1 MPSDAGRQ
9 RIDIDEAEALVR
21 AQLKLRPMTR
31 VPVEH
36 AGGEILREPLL
47 AERDQPPFDRVTMD
61 GYALRQVALAAGR
74 RRYTVVATQAAGAPA
89 ATVGDDGACVWI
101 MTGAA
106 LPADA
111 DTIVPVERTCRDGD
125 TITIEDGYT
134 PVAGQF
140 IHRSGSDHRA
150 GARLLAPGVRLGPPE
165 MAVLT
170 IGGHATIGVASR
182 PAIAVV
188 STGDE
193 LVDVGEPITTFQIR
207 SSNDR
212 AVIAALAGA
221 GFRQVSR
228 RRLPD
233 DPVVLGRELR
243 ALLEEHDVL
252 VLSGGVSMGEFDH
265 VPRTLAALGV
275 RVVFHKVRQRPG
287 MPFWFGTTADGRP
300 VFALPGNP
308 VSTLVC
314 LVRYVIPALM
324 ASLGATPGPEV
335 RMPLASE
342 VRFEPD
348 LGYFLPVVVVHG
360 EDGSARALPRP
371 TNTSGDFVAL
381 AGTAGFVELPRG
393 GKVFP
398 AGYPARFWRW

>member
-1 MPSDAGRQ
+1 MTSEPGRQ
-9 RIDIDEAEALVR
+9 RIDVAEAEALIAAHVPP
-21 AQLKLRPMTR
+21 RPITR
-31 VPVEH
+31 VPLEH
-36 AGGEILREPLL
+36 AGGEILREAVF

-61 GYALRQVALAAGR
+61 GFALRHRAIVAGR
-74 RRYTVVATQAAGAPA
+74 RSFTVIGTQAAGDPA
-89 ATVGDDGACVWI
+89 MPVGTDQACVWI

-111 DTIVPVERTCRDGD
+111 DTIVPVERTRRDGE
-125 TITIEDGYT
+125 TITLEAGYA

-150 GARLLAPGVRLGPPE
+150 GSRLMAPGIRLGPPE

-170 IGGHATIGVASR
+170 IGGHADVAVASR
-182 PAIAVV
+182 PSIAVV

-193 LVDVGEPITTFQIR
+193 LVEVGEPVTTFKIR

-212 AVIAALAGA
+212 AVVAVLAGA
-221 GFRQVSR
+221 GFTQVTRQK
-228 RRLPD
+228 LPD
-233 DPVVLGRELR
+233 DPVVLQRELGS
-243 ALLEEHDVL
+243 LLAQHDVL
-252 VLSGGVSMGEFDH
+252 VLSGGVSLGEFDH

-275 RVVFHKVRQRPG
+275 QVVFHKVRQRPG
-287 MPFWFGTTADGRP
+287 MPFWFGTGPAGQP

-314 LVRYVIPALM
+314 LTRYVIPALT
-324 ASLGATPGPEV
+324 ASLGAAPPPAV
-335 RMPLASE
+335 RVPLATD
-342 VRFEPD
+342 VTFEPD
-348 LGYFLPVVVVHG
+348 LCWFLPVVLRHG
-360 EDGSARALPRP
+360 DDGSLRAEPRP

-381 AGTAGFVELPRG
+381 AGTDGFVELPRG
-393 GKVFP
+393 GKAFA

>member
-1 MPSDAGRQ
+1 MATDQGQQ
-9 RIDIDEAEALVR
+9 RIDIDAAEALIR
-21 AQLKLRPMTR
+21 ASIPPRPMTR
-31 VPVEH
+31 VPL
-36 AGGEILREPLL
+36 AAAAGEILREPVV

-61 GYALRQVALAAGR
+61 GFALRHRAFAAGR
-74 RRYTVVATQAAGAPA
+74 RSYTVVATQAAGEPA
-89 ATVGDDGACVWI
+89 STVGSDAACVWI

-111 DTIVPVERTCRDGD
+111 DTIVPVERTRRDGD
-125 TITIEDGYT
+125 VVTIEDGYT

-140 IHRSGSDHRA
+140 IHRTGSDHRA
-150 GARLLAPGVRLGPPE
+150 GEQLLGPGLKLGPPE

-170 IGGHATIGVASR
+170 IGGRADVAVASR

-193 LVDVGEPITTFQIR
+193 LVDVGEPLTTFRIR

-212 AVIAALAGA
+212 AVVAALAGA

-228 RRLPD
+228 QRLPD
-233 DPVVLGRELR
+233 DPAVLERELR
-243 ALLEEHDVL
+243 ALWAEHDVL
-252 VLSGGVSMGEFDH
+252 VLSGGVSLGEFDY

-287 MPFWFGTTADGRP
+287 MPFWFGITADRRP

-314 LVRYVIPALM
+314 LVRYVIPALV
-324 ASLGATPGPEV
+324 ASLGATPGPVV
-335 RMPLASE
+335 RVPLAAE

-348 LGYFLPVVVVHG
+348 LGYFLPVVLAFG
-360 EDGSARALPRP
+360 DDGSVRATPRP

-381 AGTAGFVELPRG
+381 AGTDGFVELPRG

-398 AGYPARFWRW
+398 AGYAARFFRW